1 MDRRELA
8 MLALVVLVF
17 TTSAASLF
25 QEIYLPIVIR
35 NEPRPTATLTA
46 TIAVTPT
53 ATNTPAP
60 AATDTPSPTATNP
73 PSGSCNC
80 TGPDL
85 DCTDFSSHAQAQ
97 SCFNYCVDLGYG
109 DVFGL
114 DRDNDG
120 VACETL
126 P

>member
-8 MLALVVLVF
+8 LLALVALVF

-35 NEPRPTATLTA
+35 SEPRPTATLTA
-46 TIAVTPT
+46 IATVMLPT

-60 AATDTPSPTATNP
+60 TATNTLTATNP